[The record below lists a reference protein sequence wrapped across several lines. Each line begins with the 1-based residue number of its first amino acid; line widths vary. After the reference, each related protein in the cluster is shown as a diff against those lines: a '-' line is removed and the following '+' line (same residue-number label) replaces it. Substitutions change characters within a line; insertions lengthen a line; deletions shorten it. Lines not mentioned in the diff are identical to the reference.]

1 MRSCCRYKRYKGRR
15 CTTVFPYYA
24 VSLLYYAPKNDKEV
38 QKSCPYSCLLVV
50 HTTTTEYGGGEWPHL
65 TSYNRGELLD
75 NGNYHEPEGISRR
88 HGICGD
94 PEQVRTAASRSTV

>member
-1 MRSCCRYKRYKGRR
+1 MRSCCRCKRYEGRR
-15 CTTVFPYYA
+15 STTVFPYYA
-24 VSLLYYAPKNDKEV
+24 VSLLYYAPKSDEEV
-38 QKSCPYSCLLVV
+38 KNSCPYSCLLM